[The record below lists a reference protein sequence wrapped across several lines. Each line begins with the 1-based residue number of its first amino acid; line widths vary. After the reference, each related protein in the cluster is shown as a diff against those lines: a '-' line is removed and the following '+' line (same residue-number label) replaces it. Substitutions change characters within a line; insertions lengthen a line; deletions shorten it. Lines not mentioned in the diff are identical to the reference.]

1 MSNIYLYKRGKHE
14 DKFPSL
20 ISLMVSVEVKHHVY
34 LLVYLLSQNKL
45 LDKLSM
51 LFLHGLICCVGVFV
65 AVNDGGVILLA
76 WFSFKYYFCLLVCFV
91 CLLACLLACFYL
103 VFYAPETTIQSTAH
117 QPVMHI
123 NYVTESMLMREPWA
137 KRNPTSS
144 SFSLSFFFFFFF
156 FTPVNCLLSIIF

>member
-1 MSNIYLYKRGKHE
+1 
-14 DKFPSL
+14 
-20 ISLMVSVEVKHHVY
+20 
-34 LLVYLLSQNKL
+34 
-45 LDKLSM
+45 M

-65 AVNDGGVILLA
+65 AVKDDGVILLA

-91 CLLACLLACFYL
+91 CLLACFYL

-144 SFSLSFFFFFFF
+144 SFSLFFVVVVVSLPSTVFY
-156 FTPVNCLLSIIF
+156 L